1 MSGHAI
7 FSSPSQPA
15 GSLPVAGAHVRL
27 TANGPTFRR
36 SRAAVTATFA
46 THAIVAGSI
55 GPWIPALKANSGLDP
70 AGLGVALTGYAAG
83 LLAGTR
89 LAGPALRRAGG
100 SIVVRIGVPML
111 CAALAILPLAN
122 GLAALSFALAGLGL
136 ASGVLDV
143 AMNTDAVTVERRF
156 ARPVMSSMH
165 GTWSV
170 SMLAGAALASG
181 GVGLGIPI
189 RPYLAAVGGLL
200 AALSFPLLRWLPAP
214 HETTGELRTAGV
226 GDGSSRARRV
236 VLLCLVAGAAF
247 MTEGI
252 AVEWSA
258 VFLNEV
264 VGTDLTT
271 AAAGVVAFSAGMA
284 AARFAGDRLSTR
296 FDPSTVV
303 RVGTAVGAAALAAG
317 LAIGGAMGSIAALAI
332 LGLGVGPTIPL
343 VFSAAGRLGVRS
355 GRSALATVVTAGY
368 VGSIIGP
375 LVVGFTADLVGL
387 RAAFAIP
394 VVMCGATAIAA
405 GAIRERAP

>member
-1 MSGHAI
+1 
-7 FSSPSQPA
+7 
-15 GSLPVAGAHVRL
+15 VRV
-27 TANGPTFRR
+27 TANGATFRR

-46 THAIVAGSI
+46 THAVVAGSI
-55 GPWIPALKANSGLDP
+55 GPWIPALKANSALDP

-83 LLAGTR
+83 LVAGTR
-89 LAGPALRRAGG
+89 LAGPALGRAGG
-100 SIVVRIGVPML
+100 SSVVRIGIPML
-111 CAALAILPLAN
+111 CAALAILPLAT

-200 AALSFPLLRWLPAP
+200 AVLSFPLLRWLPAP
-214 HETTGELRTAGV
+214 HQPARNLQAEAG
-226 GDGSSRARRV
+226 GDGPSRVRRV
-236 VLLCLVAGAAF
+236 VLLCLVACAAF

-258 VFLNEV
+258 VFLNEA
-264 VGTDLTT
+264 VGTGLTT

-284 AARFAGDRLSTR
+284 VSRFAGDRLSTR
-296 FDPSTVV
+296 FDPSVVV
-303 RVGTAVGAAALAAG
+303 RVGTTVGATALAAG
-317 LAIGGAMGSIAALAI
+317 LAVGGATASIAALAI
-332 LGLGVGPTIPL
+332 LGIGVGPTVPL
-343 VFSAAGRLGVRS
+343 VFGAAGRVGLGP

-368 VGSIIGP
+368 VGSILGP
-375 LVVGFTADLVGL
+375 LVVGFTADQVGL

-394 VVMCGATAIAA
+394 VAMCAASAIAA
-405 GAIRERAP
+405 GAIRERAA